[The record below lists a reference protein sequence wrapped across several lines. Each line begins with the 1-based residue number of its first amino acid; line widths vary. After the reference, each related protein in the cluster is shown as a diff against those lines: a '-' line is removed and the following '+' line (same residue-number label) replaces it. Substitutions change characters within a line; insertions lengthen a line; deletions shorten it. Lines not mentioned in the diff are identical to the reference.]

1 MARVF
6 SAIAR
11 ATRDDDGQDLLEYGL
26 LMALIAIIAMAGVST
41 LGNQINTVLWQTIV
55 QNF

>member
-1 MARVF
+1 MKRVL
-6 SAIAR
+6 AVIAR
-11 ATRDDDGQDLLEYGL
+11 ITRVDHGQDLLEYGL
-26 LMALIAIIAMAGVST
+26 LMALIAIVAIVGVSS